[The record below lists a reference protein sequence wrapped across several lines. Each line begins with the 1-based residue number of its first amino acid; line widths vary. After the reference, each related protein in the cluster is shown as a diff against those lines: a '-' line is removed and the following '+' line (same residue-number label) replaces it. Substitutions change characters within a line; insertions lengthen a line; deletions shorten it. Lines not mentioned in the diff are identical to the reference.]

1 MSPSVR
7 ACSRS
12 VSRWRAE
19 SNASAA
25 IVANRSTCATS
36 SSLKALPIPIRYTLS
51 TATTPSSTSSGTETS
66 DSGSI
71 SVPSTIATIG
81 SWSARRTLRV
91 QRLETTQPVTPSVTG
106 KESAITSLA

>member
-1 MSPSVR
+1 VSPSVR

-25 IVANRSTCATS
+25 IVAKRSTCAAS
-36 SSLKALPIPIRYTLS
+36 ASLKLLSTPIRYTFS
-51 TATTPSSTSSGTETS
+51 TATTRSSTVSGTETS

-71 SVPSTIATIG
+71 SVPGTIATTG
-81 SWSARRTLRV
+81 SWSARATLRV
-91 QRLETTQPVTPSVTG
+91 QRFETTQPVTPSVTG
-106 KESAITSLA
+106 KESAITSSA